1 MLARI
6 LGTALKPAL
15 GVLLVAAIVAAT
27 ELIVADRKYG
37 VFTGGF
43 GQSSAVDTG
52 GELALFLIG
61 FTLAHTAVALLA
73 WKLAARLARSSGAQS
88 AVLHFAF
95 LYGGTSLLVLSLRT
109 SSIPISAMRSA
120 SRC

>member
-1 MLARI
+1 FVQAVWSGRRRTGARDAGETMLARI

-15 GVLLVAAIVAAT
+15 GVPLVAAIVAAA

-52 GELALFLIG
+52 GELALFLI
-61 FTLAHTAVALLA
+61 
-73 WKLAARLARSSGAQS
+73 
-88 AVLHFAF
+88 
-95 LYGGTSLLVLSLRT
+95 
-109 SSIPISAMRSA
+109 
-120 SRC
+120 